1 MEKVVCFFFGNS
13 SNFRFSNN
21 TSFEEYKEFNEKLLE
36 LKEKNNADSLVFSL
50 VTNDSYEDVR
60 DTKYLLKEFF
70 DPSIK
75 FGRNFFEDGYIE
87 NWSVGLQFGGKS
99 GSVIDYLAKANSEY
113 EIEHIYYFDDSDV
126 SREIVSYFITD
137 AKLDDYYTYVS
148 LENVD
153 TLKDTN
159 KLLSS
164 VIGSKEM
171 VKK

>member
-1 MEKVVCFFFGNS
+1 M
-13 SNFRFSNN
+13 
-21 TSFEEYKEFNEKLLE
+21 
-36 LKEKNNADSLVFSL
+36 
-50 VTNDSYEDVR
+50 
-60 DTKYLLKEFF
+60 
-70 DPSIK
+70 
-75 FGRNFFEDGYIE
+75 
-87 NWSVGLQFGGKS
+87 
-99 GSVIDYLAKANSEY
+99 
-113 EIEHIYYFDDSDV
+113 HIYYFDDSDV